1 MPPDGA
7 QRSNTEKKYSP
18 RSAVRKAGLEMPTKA
33 TTDRMMSGSALRR
46 TAEKM
51 PAEMPSTM
59 AMVRPVPINSAVGP
73 MRSMT
78 RGSTATPL
86 RWIE

>member
-1 MPPDGA
+1 
-7 QRSNTEKKYSP
+7 
-18 RSAVRKAGLEMPTKA
+18 MPTKE
-33 TTDRMMSGSALRR
+33 TTDSAMSGSALRR
-46 TAEKM
+46 TALKM

-59 AMVRPVPINSAVGP
+59 AMARPVPINSAVGP

-78 RGSTATPL
+78 SGSTATPL